1 GFVIA
6 EVDLRL
12 RGPGN
17 VLGTAQSGM
26 AEMKFADFL
35 ADPTLLRE
43 ARALADQVIARDPQ
57 LNREHAALRSL
68 IGEATDLRDH
78 RD

>member
-1 GFVIA
+1 
-6 EVDLRL
+6 
-12 RGPGN
+12 
-17 VLGTAQSGM
+17 M

-68 IGEATDLRDH
+68 IGDTTDLRDH